1 MDAFRRDFLKLA
13 ASGAAGAAA
22 GSVLATGAQAQA
34 APVPSAGSG
43 IYDVRAFGA
52 TGDGK
57 TIDTPA
63 INKALQ
69 TAHAN
74 GGGTVR
80 VPPGTY
86 VCYSIHLKSNT
97 IFYLEQGAT
106 IVAGPVPL
114 DGTTTGGFD
123 PAGPPQPWEAYQDY
137 GHNHWHNSMIWG
149 ENLENFAI
157 MGPGLIW
164 GRGISVGRPKGYTA
178 QPYDEHELTWQGLP
192 GVANKMIALKNCR
205 NVILRDLSLLKG
217 GNFCILAT
225 GVDNLTIDNLKIDT
239 NRDGIDIDCCHNV
252 RITNC
257 SVNSPYDDGISPKSS
272 FALGYPRATENLTIS
287 NCFMTG
293 AFIPGTMLDGTWKRW
308 PANTKVHRN
317 GRIKCGTESNGGFKN
332 IAITNCVFEG
342 GWGFALET
350 VDGALLEEIT
360 FTGIT
365 MRDIVNTPILLRLGS
380 RLRGPKGTKV
390 GQLRRVI
397 LSNIVSYNSASEF
410 GGGGIIAGIPGH
422 SIADIKVND
431 CYFQHRAEAGIEST
445 GRVPPENASAYPD
458 PSMFGALPASGFFVR
473 HVNNIEFTNVE
484 IACADRDPRPAFW
497 LGDVDGADFFFV
509 KAPKAAAGNTISM
522 HDVRD
527 LRTVA
532 TRNVA
537 DLQEERIDSK
547 VL

>member
-13 ASGAAGAAA
+13 GAGAAGAAA
-22 GSVLATGAQAQA
+22 GSVLTTGAHAQA
-34 APVPSAGSG
+34 APAPPAGSSV
-43 IYDVRAFGA
+43 YDVRTFGA
-52 TGDGK
+52 SGDGK

-63 INKALQ
+63 INRALEI
-69 TAHAN
+69 ASAN

-80 VPPGTY
+80 VPAGTY

-97 IFYLEQGAT
+97 ILYLEAGST

-114 DGTTTGGFD
+114 TGTTTGGFD

-149 ENLENFAI
+149 ENIENFAI
-157 MGPGLIW
+157 MGTGLIW

-178 QPYDEHELTWQGLP
+178 QPYDKHELTWQGLP
-192 GVANKMIALKNCR
+192 GVANKIIALKNCR
-205 NVILRDLSLLKG
+205 NVIFRDFSMLKG

-239 NRDGIDIDCCHNV
+239 NRDGIDVDCCHNV

-257 SVNSPYDDGISPKSS
+257 SINSPYDDGISPKSS
-272 FALGYPRATENLTIS
+272 YALGYLRATENLTIS
-287 NCFMTG
+287 NCYMTG
-293 AFIPGTMLDGTWKRW
+293 AFIPGTLLDGTWKRW
-308 PANTKVHRN
+308 PADAKVHRN

-342 GWGFALET
+342 GYGFALET
-350 VDGALLEEIT
+350 VDGALLEEVT

-365 MRDIVNTPILLRLGS
+365 MRDITNTPILLRLGS

-422 SIADIKVND
+422 SIEDIKVND
-431 CYFQHRAEAGIEST
+431 CYFHHRAEAGIESA

-458 PSMFGALPASGFFVR
+458 PNMFGALPCSGFFVR

-484 IACADRDPRPAFW
+484 IAYTDHDPRPAFW
-497 LGDVDGADFFFV
+497 LGDVDGADFFFA
-509 KAPKAAAGNTISM
+509 KAPKATAGNTISM
-522 HDVRD
+522 HKVKD

-537 DLQEERIDSK
+537 DLQEENVVSK
-547 VL
+547 VV